1 VTKLQLQEEGERR
14 EVEGKVQRQGRKREE
29 MEPATAAQTRLSRL
43 P

>member
-14 EVEGKVQRQGRKREE
+14 EVEGKVRMRGRKREE
-29 MEPATAAQTRLSRL
+29 MEPVTAARTLLSQL